1 MRCGLEECDEAT
13 ENRFLRGLNTE
24 I

>member
-1 MRCGLEECDEAT
+1 MRCGLAECEEAT
-13 ENRFLRGLNTE
+13 KNSFLRGLNTK